1 MEEGIASKRDVTV
14 RLSPTFSVLSSP
26 DWFIYFLSWVFT
38 TRLAFKVLMI
48 ASIALVLDLKLT
60 ND

>member
-14 RLSPTFSVLSSP
+14 RLSPTFSDLSSP
-26 DWFIYFLSWVFT
+26 DWFIYFLSLVFT
-38 TRLAFKVLMI
+38 TRIAFKVLMI